1 MGAVVAVYAG
11 LACWLYVAHRYWLPV
26 ILPLGCCGLVTHAM
40 ALTYR
45 VQAEQAEKKR
55 VKSVFAKMLAP
66 EVVNELLKAAKVS
79 MGGVRRE
86 ISIYFADVRGF
97 TALTD
102 VTQTKAVEYI
112 EKNQLGPEAAEAY
125 HNQVAKETL
134 DTVSTYLGTIA
145 GAIKKHNGTLDK
157 YIGDC
162 VMAFWGGPLANPRHA
177 SDAVRSAIDAQRAM
191 LALNLKRD
199 AENKRIAAESAAR
212 AAQGLPPESPL
223 PLLSMGT
230 GINTG
235 LAIMG
240 LMGSDADGLSYTVFG
255 REVNLASRLEGL
267 SGYGRIIISHATY
280 LVLKRDA
287 PELAALC
294 IEQVPADVK
303 GFRHAV
309 KNYEVVWRP
318 VGGPEDPTQQGPA
331 PTYGVGT
338 GTFLRA
344 PDGF

>member
-1 MGAVVAVYAG
+1 
-11 LACWLYVAHRYWLPV
+11 
-26 ILPLGCCGLVTHAM
+26 
-40 ALTYR
+40 

-55 VKSVFAKMLAP
+55 VKSVFSKMLAP
-66 EVVNELLKAAKVS
+66 DVVEELLKAAKVS

-86 ISIYFADVRGF
+86 ITVYFADVRGF
-97 TALTD
+97 TTLTD
-102 VTQTKAVEYI
+102 KTQTQAAEYV
-112 EKNQLGPEAAEAY
+112 EKNKLSPEEAEAY
-125 HNQVAKETL
+125 HNQAANETL
-134 DTVSTYLGTIA
+134 ETVSTYLGTIA

-162 VMAFWGGPLANPRHA
+162 VMAFWGGPLPNPRHA
-177 SDAVRSAIDAQRAM
+177 RDAVRSAIDAQRAM

-199 AENKRIAAESAAR
+199 EENKRIAAQSAAR

-235 LAIMG
+235 AAIMG

-267 SGYGRIIISHATY
+267 SGYGRILISHSTY
-280 LVLKRDA
+280 LALQRDS

-294 IEQVPADVK
+294 VERLPADVK

-309 KNYEVVWRP
+309 KNYEVLWRP
-318 VGGPEDPTQQGPA
+318 EGGPEDPTQQGM
-331 PTYGVGT
+331 TQFYGSGT
-338 GTFLRA
+338 GTFLR
-344 PDGF
+344 